1 MSEPLIGR
9 SRPREARLVAEYV
22 AATFP
27 LDRGWT
33 IRQRVPLG
41 PATEQATAAF
51 GPVKGLRAS
60 RPYRPEV
67 DAVAHRPTEVVM
79 VEGKIFKVI
88 DGLAKLPIYKDLWPS
103 TPEAREMKNWPVEM
117 RLVAPRTAP
126 WFEEAARA
134 KNITVV
140 VYRPDWVDEYELE
153 YQKYWTKEYRESRR
167 LAGRFR

>member
-1 MSEPLIGR
+1 
-9 SRPREARLVAEYV
+9 
-22 AATFP
+22 
-27 LDRGWT
+27 
-33 IRQRVPLG
+33 
-41 PATEQATAAF
+41 
-51 GPVKGLRAS
+51 
-60 RPYRPEV
+60 
-67 DAVAHRPTEVVM
+67 M